1 MKNKKNHTKY
11 TNIMAFNYKSEKG
24 MGLTKSQ
31 QGTFVANTRLMAV
44 NITKTY
50 DELLART
57 GTRTSVYDCTR
68 HYWRAKLAR
77 ALEADYILGVAHG
90 KVVAVYR
97 PKEWHYTSN
106 PAYSGRIA
114 FTGDEIVGSAFI
126 GMNLTAYFK
135 NRNPVRY
142 IYYPLGLNPMTSL

>member
-1 MKNKKNHTKY
+1 MKNKENYTIHTD
-11 TNIMAFNYKSEKG
+11 IMAFNYKSEKG

-50 DELLART
+50 KAFLRGT

-77 ALEADYILGVAHG
+77 VLEADYVLGVAHG

-106 PAYSGRIA
+106 PAYFGRIA
-114 FTGDEIVGSAFI
+114 FTGMRLLAAHLSG
-126 GMNLTAYFK
+126 
-135 NRNPVRY
+135 
-142 IYYPLGLNPMTSL
+142 